1 MDVFSLGVLLCEM
14 SIGERPNPGDRRNQ
28 ITQVGNR
35 ALRTLIKGCVDRN
48 PDNRPPV
55 NEVLLKLDSISQPSV
70 FKRGLRRFFP
80 KRQEANNYQPDENR
94 EPIASTSA
102 AMSMAGEWPEDSL

>member
-35 ALRTLIKGCVDRN
+35 ALRTLIKGCVDRDRN
-48 PDNRPPV
+48 NRPEV
-55 NEVLLKLDSISQPSV
+55 NEVLLKLNSISQPSV
-70 FKRGLRRFFP
+70 FKHGLQRFFP
-80 KRQEANNYQPDENR
+80 ERQEANNYQPDENS
-94 EPIASTSA
+94 EPIASTGA
-102 AMSMAGEWPEDSL
+102 TMSMAGEWPEDRL